1 MQVADDDV
9 LDAVGRDA
17 ESCEPSRTGLIISRW
32 RFLPIASSKPVSTT
46 MVPDGPTIAQT
57 KKSSGCSTSCG
68 SPSM

>member
-9 LDAVGRDA
+9 FDAVGRD
-17 ESCEPSRTGLIISRW
+17 
-32 RFLPIASSKPVSTT
+32 ASSKPVSTT